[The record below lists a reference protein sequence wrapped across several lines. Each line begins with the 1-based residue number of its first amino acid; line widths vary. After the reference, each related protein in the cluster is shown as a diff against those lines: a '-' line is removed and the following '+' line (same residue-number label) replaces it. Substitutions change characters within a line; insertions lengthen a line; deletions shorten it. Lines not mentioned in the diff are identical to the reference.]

1 MVNYA
6 FADVAFI
13 SRKGVFE
20 SFTSKLRNSTQLRW
34 EGNVI
39 LFNSNYLIL
48 SNLKTKKQSLLRR
61 TMHEEPVDVLQL
73 KNRNFIAAYRTK
85 LFEYNN
91 SGEFLRVNVPT
102 EHVLSIIELN
112 NGNLVLQGRK
122 YVYIIEYSK
131 FKVIETHKRSQSL
144 VVMSLQCRKDAF
156 ITGSYLKFLTGGY
169 SLMWTTEKRD
179 IKCVF
184 ESEQRLVHILAS
196 GVAYNIIYAVDYH
209 KDKVLAEIQVNCS
222 LMKKLGNGSKM
233 ALFEKNQVLICSSEL
248 DTYGKVYHTIPVR
261 GVQWP
266 GAIKEIAPGL
276 LAFQNGEFVQAW
288 DVERGRL
295 VEEYKIWNDTL
306 RCFIF

>member
-1 MVNYA
+1 M
-6 FADVAFI
+6 
-13 SRKGVFE
+13 
-20 SFTSKLRNSTQLRW
+20 LP
-34 EGNVI
+34 
-39 LFNSNYLIL
+39 
-48 SNLKTKKQSLLRR
+48 NLKTKKQSLLRR
-61 TMHEEPVDVLQL
+61 TMHEAPVDVLQL
-73 KNRNFIAAYRTK
+73 KNRNFIVAYRTK

-102 EHVLSIIELN
+102 EHVVSIVELS

-122 YVYIIEYSK
+122 FVCIIEYSK
-131 FKVIETHKRSQSL
+131 FKVIETHNRSQSL
-144 VVMSLQCRKDAF
+144 VVMSLQCKKDAI
-156 ITGSYLKFLTGGY
+156 ITGSYLKFLTEERY
-169 SLMWTTEKRD
+169 SFMWTTEKRD

-184 ESEQRLVHILAS
+184 ESEQQLLHILAS
-196 GVAYNIIYAVDYH
+196 GAACNIIYAVDYQ
-209 KDKVLAEIQVNCS
+209 KDKILAEIRVDCS

-233 ALFEKNQVLICSSEL
+233 ALFEKDQVLICSSEL

-276 LAFQNGEFVQAW
+276 LAFQNGEFVQVW
-288 DVERGRL
+288 DIERGKL